1 MSHQPFLFVND
12 WTFSYNGKILKVS
25 REDLDNYSENGL
37 SEDDVKVLIF
47 SYLSKQMFIF
57 KIVLFEIRILRIRIL
72 QRADICMKSTLI
84 ILTLST
90 CSVHSLNCIIK
101 TIFKQ
106 KKT

>member
-47 SYLSKQMFIF
+47 SYLSKQMFIDF
-57 KIVLFEIRILRIRIL
+57 SKPNTSEFEL
-72 QRADICMKSTLI
+72 
-84 ILTLST
+84 
-90 CSVHSLNCIIK
+90 
-101 TIFKQ
+101 
-106 KKT
+106 